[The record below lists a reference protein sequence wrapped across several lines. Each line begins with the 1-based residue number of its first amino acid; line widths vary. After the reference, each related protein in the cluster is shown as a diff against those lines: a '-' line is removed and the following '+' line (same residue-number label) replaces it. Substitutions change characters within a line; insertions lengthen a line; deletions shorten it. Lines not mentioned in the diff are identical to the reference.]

1 MRASSTR
8 ISMADVLTQLHIS
21 RQGDWVF
28 THSVRLNTMQNQLR
42 HDKWA
47 CQNASQDRKS
57 SNFWFFPLQSFVW
70 LMIEDTISGR
80 RRRLIW
86 VCHTDFKI
94 LSDTDDKAKEFI
106 KTQLES
112 WEEVL
117 DMRRRKKILKSIKS
131 WLAANCSLNNSSFWK
146 RLFFVRIV
154 T

>member
-57 SNFWFFPLQSFVW
+57 SNFWFFPHKALFGLW
-70 LMIEDTISGR
+70 LRTQFPGEEGDLSECVTQTSKFFQTQMIKQKSSLRPNLRVEKKSW
-80 RRRLIW
+80 IW
-86 VCHTDFKI
+86 G
-94 LSDTDDKAKEFI
+94 
-106 KTQLES
+106 
-112 WEEVL
+112 EE
-117 DMRRRKKILKSIKS
+117 KKNLKSIKS

-146 RLFFVRIV
+146 RLFLLEL
-154 T
+154 

>member
-57 SNFWFFPLQSFVW
+57 SNFWFFPPQSFVW
-70 LMIEDTISGR
+70 LMIEDTISGKEG
-80 RRRLIW
+80 
-86 VCHTDFKI
+86 D
-94 LSDTDDKAKEFI
+94 LSECVTQTSKFFQTQMI
-106 KTQLES
+106 KQKSSLRPNLRVEKKS
-112 WEEVL
+112 W
-117 DMRRRKKILKSIKS
+117 MRRRKKILKSIKS